1 MLAATLLA
9 AGLGSHDLAA
19 AEGGSPLRLR
29 GVDVSSLSRAETKGA
44 VYRDSLGRPGD
55 ALAILRDH
63 GVNAVRLRVWVDPA
77 NGSNRIEHVVP
88 MAGRARDLG
97 LDVVIDLHYSDTWAD
112 PGKQVKPAAWRDLSF
127 DALTQAVA
135 AHTRAVCE
143 ALLAAGVTPRIV
155 QVGNE
160 INDGLLWP
168 DGRASA
174 GLDRTA
180 ALVAAGAAAV
190 RAASP
195 GSLVMLHLAA
205 TDSTAIRWLL
215 DGLAARGV
223 RWDVTGLSY
232 YAMRH
237 GSPARLQRL
246 LDDVAARYE
255 RPVLLAETAAPFT
268 LANAD
273 HQENVIHDAAQLA
286 AGTEATPADQA
297 EFVERIVAILQ
308 RVPRQRAWG
317 FVWWEG
323 TWTAVPGNGWD
334 PERPASGNG
343 WENQALFDFEG
354 RPLPALSKFRP

>member
-1 MLAATLLA
+1 MNPWSAIMLAAALVT
-9 AGLGSHDLAA
+9 
-19 AEGGSPLRLR
+19 PNLR
-29 GVDVSSLSRAETKGA
+29 GVDVSSLSRAETRGA

-55 ALAILRDH
+55 ALVILRAH

-77 NGSNRIEHVVP
+77 DGANRIDAVVP
-88 MAGRARDLG
+88 MARRARDLG
-97 LDVVIDLHYSDTWAD
+97 LDVVIDLHYSDGWAD

-127 DALTQAVA
+127 AALTQAVG

-143 ALLAAGVTPRIV
+143 SLRAAGVTPRIV

-168 DGRASA
+168 DGRASLS
-174 GLDRTA
+174 LDRTA

-195 GSLVMLHLAA
+195 ASLVMIHVAA
-205 TDSTAIRWLL
+205 TDTIAVRWLL

-232 YAMRH
+232 YAMWH
-237 GSPARLQRL
+237 GDLAHLQRV
-246 LDDVAARYE
+246 LDDVATRYG
-255 RPVLLAETAAPFT
+255 RPVVIVETAAPFT

-273 HQENVIHDAAQLA
+273 PQENVVHDPAQIPPGMA
-286 AGTEATPADQA
+286 ATPAGQA
-297 EFVERIVAILQ
+297 EHVEGILASLR
-308 RVPRQRAWG
+308 RVPHDRGWG
-317 FVWWEG
+317 FFWWEG

-334 PERPASGNG
+334 PGDPAAGNG